1 MVGCVSSGKRIVA
14 RPSRRM
20 AFESGLGAE
29 TRHPSVQPSS
39 GVIMYDFKSALR
51 RSDATSLNDAVSRCG
66 WQLSAVQGPQVSSQ
80 FPNLWVAQFLPERW
94 HLAFDSRR
102 NHVVNPGVASVQIM

>member
-1 MVGCVSSGKRIVA
+1 MVGCLSSGKRIVA
-14 RPSRRM
+14 RASGRS
-20 AFESGLGAE
+20 FESRLDGE

>member
-66 WQLSAVQGPQVSSQ
+66 WQLSAVQGPQVSS
-80 FPNLWVAQFLPERW
+80 
-94 HLAFDSRR
+94 
-102 NHVVNPGVASVQIM
+102 

>member
-29 TRHPSVQPSS
+29 TRHPSVHPS
-39 GVIMYDFKSALR
+39 IHDFKSALR
-51 RSDATSLNDAVSRCG
+51 RVDATFFTKVVSQCS
-66 WQLSAVQGPQVSSQ
+66 WQLSAMQCAQVSSQ